1 MMNNF
6 KYAISLAQ
14 TLYDVDINDM
24 DTLLEIGLVAY
35 NFIGNKNT
43 HLVAEIV
50 DVDPKTGLVSLPC
63 GVNFIEAVTYPNLED
78 WSYTSNIKNDGDIRT
93 LNIEQYIEHYKQAN
107 DSLYVRGKF
116 IKYRQEGNYIYVKEK
131 VEQVCILYHQEVLD
145 EDELPVINDKEAIAI
160 ADYIAYTIKYK
171 EALRSNNSAV
181 FQMAQTIKKQW
192 QIHCDAARV
201 PEYVGQNEMNDLL
214 ETMSSHNRKVYGR
227 SYKPTV

>member
-1 MMNNF
+1 MINNF

-14 TLYDVDINDM
+14 MLYDIDVNDM
-24 DTLLEIGLVAY
+24 DTLIEIGLVAY

-50 DVDPKTGLVSLPC
+50 DVKQGLVKLPC
-63 GVNFIEAVTYPNLED
+63 NADLVEAITDPQYED
-78 WSYTSNIKNDGDIRT
+78 WNKTSNLINYGDIASS
-93 LNIEQYIEHYKQAN
+93 NIEQYVERSKQSADPLYISGHY
-107 DSLYVRGKF
+107 V
-116 IKYRQEGNYIYVKEK
+116 KYRREGNYIYVNEK
-131 VEQVCILYHQEVLD
+131 IDSVCVLYHTEQLD
-145 EDELPVINDKEAIAI
+145 EDDLPFINDKEAIAI

-171 EALRSNNSAV
+171 EALRSNNQAV

-201 PEYVGQNEMNDLL
+201 PEYVSQNEMNDLL
-214 ETMSSHNRKVYGR
+214 DVVSSANRKIHGK

>member
-1 MMNNF
+1 MNNF

-14 TLYDVDINDM
+14 MLYDININDM
-24 DTLLEIGLVAY
+24 DTLIEIGLVAY

-50 DVDPKTGLVSLPC
+50 DVNNGLVKLPC
-63 GVNFIEAVTYPNLED
+63 KADLIEAITDPRYED
-78 WSYTSNIKNDGDIRT
+78 WNKTSNLKNYGDIDSN
-93 LNIEQYIEHYKQAN
+93 NIEQYIEKAKQET
-107 DSLYVRGKF
+107 DPLYINGHFV
-116 IKYRQEGNYIYVKEK
+116 KYRREGNYIYVNEK
-131 VEQVCILYHQEVLD
+131 INSVCILYHTEQLD
-145 EDELPVINDKEAIAI
+145 EDDLPLINDKEAIAI

-171 EALRSNNSAV
+171 EALRSNNQAV

-201 PEYVGQNEMNDLL
+201 PEYVSQNEMNDLL
-214 ETMSSHNRKVYGR
+214 DVVSSANRKVHGK